1 MAARLSSMSTRSFIA
16 VILGLLG
23 LGLLGL
29 WYWDTPRE
37 YRLLIAAGQRSGQ
50 AFQIAQ
56 ALQQVSERHYPE
68 LTLEAF
74 ETRGALHN
82 ASLLDQGAVQL
93 ATIQADQASGRKA
106 RLVAELYPDTF
117 QIVVRRDSGID
128 SIDDLVGKRIALPP
142 ERSGEY
148 ESFWFLAKHYAL
160 GPDDLKIYTGTERT
174 TDWLLINGDVDALFR
189 VRAPGDASI
198 LNLIRR
204 VNGKVIPIPQA
215 AALRLQHPAFEA
227 GVIPQGS
234 YNGRPAIPER
244 DEPTISVK
252 ELLVASD
259 DVPADVIAKITSVL
273 FEHRRELMD
282 LVPLA
287 GAIAAPGRTGEA
299 YLPIHAGVWAFWN
312 RDKPSFIQENAE
324 AIALMISI
332 AVVATSA
339 YLQWAT
345 RRRKRVMDAYNREL
359 IELGKRARSAPDFE
373 TIDECNA
380 LLAGFVGRIVQA
392 AEHGRIN
399 PTEFTLFNFT
409 YDSVEDAIKDRLL
422 QLERVEH
429 ERKTAA
435 SRRPA
440 SIRAGM

>member
-1 MAARLSSMSTRSFIA
+1 LGFGIGTR
-16 VILGLLG
+16 
-23 LGLLGL
+23 
-29 WYWDTPRE
+29 PRE
-37 YRLLIAAGQRSGQ
+37 YRLFIAAGQRSGQ
-50 AFQIAQ
+50 AFRSPRPA
-56 ALQQVSERHYPE
+56 AGKRAPLPE

-148 ESFWFLAKHYAL
+148 ESFWFVAKHYAL

-273 FEHRRELMD
+273 FEHRRGLMD

-287 GAIAAPGRTGEA
+287 GIAAPGRTGEA

-339 YLQWAT
+339 YLQWVT

-359 IELGKRARSAPDFE
+359 IELAKRARSAPDFE

-422 QLERVEH
+422 QLERVEQ

>member
-1 MAARLSSMSTRSFIA
+1 MSTRSFIA

-37 YRLLIAAGQRSGQ
+37 YRLFIAAGQRSGQ

-148 ESFWFLAKHYAL
+148 ESFWFVAKHYAL

-299 YLPIHAGVWAFWN
+299 CLPIHAGVWAFWN

-339 YLQWAT
+339 YLQWVT

-359 IELGKRARSAPDFE
+359 IELGKRARSAPNFE

-422 QLERVEH
+422 QLERVEQ

>member
-1 MAARLSSMSTRSFIA
+1 MSTRSFVA
-16 VILGLLG
+16 VMLALLG

-29 WYWDTPRE
+29 WYWDSPRE
-37 YRLLIAAGQRSGQ
+37 HRLLIAAGQRSGQ
-50 AFQIAQ
+50 AFQIAK
-56 ALQQVSERHYPE
+56 ALQQVAERHYPE
-68 LTLEAF
+68 LKIEVF

-82 ASLLDQGAVQL
+82 ASILDLDAVQL
-93 ATIQADQASGRKA
+93 ATVEADQASGRKA

-128 SIDDLVGKRIALPP
+128 TIGDLVGKRIALPP

-160 GPDDLKIYTGTERT
+160 TADDLRVYTGTERT

-204 VNGKVIPIPQA
+204 VDGKVIPIPQA

-227 GVIPQGS
+227 GIIPQGS

-259 DVPADVIAKITSVL
+259 DVPADVIAKMTSVL

-287 GAIAAPGRTGEA
+287 GAIAAPDRTGET
-299 YLPIHAGVWAFWN
+299 YLPIHAGVWAFWD

-324 AIALMISI
+324 AIALMVSL

-359 IELGKRARSAPDFE
+359 IELGLRARNAPDFK
-373 TIDECNA
+373 TLDECNA
-380 LLAGFVGRIVQA
+380 LLAAFVGRIVQA

-399 PTEFTLFNFT
+399 PAEFTLFNFT

-422 QLERVEH
+422 QLERAEQ
-429 ERKTAA
+429 ERKTVAP
-435 SRRPA
+435 RRPA
-440 SIRAGM
+440 SLTAGV

>member
-1 MAARLSSMSTRSFIA
+1 MSTRGFIA
-16 VILGLLG
+16 VILALLG

-29 WYWDTPRE
+29 WYWDTPRG

-50 AFQIAQ
+50 AFEIAK
-56 ALQQVSERHYPE
+56 ALQQVAERHYPE
-68 LTLEAF
+68 LKIEVF

-93 ATIQADQASGRKA
+93 ATVQADQASGRKA

-198 LNLIRR
+198 LRLIQR
-204 VNGKVIPIPQA
+204 VDGKVIPIPQA

-227 GVIPQGS
+227 GIIPQGS
-234 YNGRPAIPER
+234 YNGRPAIPES

-252 ELLVASD
+252 ELLVASE
-259 DVPADVIAKITSVL
+259 DVPADAIAKITSVL
-273 FEHRRELMD
+273 LEHRRELMD

-287 GAIAAPGRTGEA
+287 GAIAAPDRSGET
-299 YLPIHAGVWAFWN
+299 YLPIHAGVWAFWD

-332 AVVATSA
+332 AVVVTSA
-339 YLQWAT
+339 YLQWVA

-359 IELGKRARSAPDFE
+359 IELSKRARNAPDFA

-392 AEHGRIN
+392 AEHGRVN
-399 PTEFTLFNFT
+399 PAEFELFNFT

-422 QLERVEH
+422 QLERAEQEH
-429 ERKTAA
+429 KKAA

-440 SIRAGM
+440 SVPAGV

>member
-1 MAARLSSMSTRSFIA
+1 MSTRSFIA
-16 VILGLLG
+16 VMLALLG
-23 LGLLGL
+23 LGLFGL
-29 WYWDTPRE
+29 WYWDTARE
-37 YRLLIAAGQRSGQ
+37 HRLLIAAGQRSGQ
-50 AFQIAQ
+50 AFQIAK
-56 ALQQVSERHYPE
+56 ALQQVTERHYPE
-68 LTLEAF
+68 LKLEVF

-93 ATIQADQASGRKA
+93 ATVQADQASGRKA

-117 QIVVRRDSGID
+117 QIVVRRDSGIEA
-128 SIDDLVGKRIALPP
+128 IGDLVGKRIALPP

-160 GPDDLKIYTGTERT
+160 TPDDLKLYTGTERT

-198 LNLIRR
+198 LNLIQR

-252 ELLVASD
+252 ELLVASE
-259 DVPADVIAKITSVL
+259 DVPAEVIAKITSVL

-287 GAIAAPGRTGEA
+287 GAIAAPDRSGEA
-299 YLPIHAGVWAFWN
+299 YLPIHAGVWAFWD
-312 RDKPSFIQENAE
+312 RDKPSFLQENAE

-332 AVVATSA
+332 AVVATSL
-339 YLQWAT
+339 YLQWVT
-345 RRRKRVMDAYNREL
+345 RRRKRVMDAYNAEL
-359 IELGKRARSAPDFE
+359 IELGKRARNAPDFV
-373 TIDECNA
+373 TLDECNA
-380 LLAGFVGRIVQA
+380 LLATFVGRIVQA

-399 PTEFTLFNFT
+399 PAEFTLFNFT

-422 QLERVEH
+422 QLERAAEQ
-429 ERKTAA
+429 ERKAA
-435 SRRPA
+435 APRRQASVPA
-440 SIRAGM
+440 GV

>member
-1 MAARLSSMSTRSFIA
+1 
-16 VILGLLG
+16 
-23 LGLLGL
+23 
-29 WYWDTPRE
+29 
-37 YRLLIAAGQRSGQ
+37 
-50 AFQIAQ
+50 
-56 ALQQVSERHYPE
+56 
-68 LTLEAF
+68 
-74 ETRGALHN
+74 
-82 ASLLDQGAVQL
+82 LDQGAVQL

-148 ESFWFLAKHYAL
+148 ESFWFVAKHYAL

-422 QLERVEH
+422 QLERVEQ

>member
-1 MAARLSSMSTRSFIA
+1 MSTRSFIA

-117 QIVVRRDSGID
+117 QIVVRRDSDID

-148 ESFWFLAKHYAL
+148 ESFWFVAKHYAL

-259 DVPADVIAKITSVL
+259 DVPADVIAKVTSVL
-273 FEHRRELMD
+273 FEHRRELLD

-339 YLQWAT
+339 YLQWVT

-422 QLERVEH
+422 QLERVEQ

>member
-1 MAARLSSMSTRSFIA
+1 MSTRSFIA

-148 ESFWFLAKHYAL
+148 ESFWFVAKHYAL

-215 AALRLQHPAFEA
+215 AAMRLQHPAFEA

-259 DVPADVIAKITSVL
+259 DVPADVIAKVTSVL

-312 RDKPSFIQENAE
+312 RDKPAFIQENAE

-339 YLQWAT
+339 YLQWVT

-422 QLERVEH
+422 QLERVEQ